1 MRHIFCYHHSRC
13 LVHRINFLHRL
24 RSTPLDKTACGF
36 IGQPL
41 PIKFFACSPY
51 QHLQRVV
58 RPSASSNF
66 FIKRNYFFQET
77 LFIFG
82 VYQFFQPIKIM
93 IGVNVKDNESIDR
106 AINRFKKMVTR
117 SRVLNE
123 YKERQQFT
131 KPSEERREAM
141 KKSVR
146 EERRRQR
153 DNY

>member
-1 MRHIFCYHHSRC
+1 MINDSKHFDLWNCFFVKTIF
-13 LVHRINFLHRL
+13 I
-24 RSTPLDKTACGF
+24 
-36 IGQPL
+36 
-41 PIKFFACSPY
+41 
-51 QHLQRVV
+51 LQVC
-58 RPSASSNF
+58 
-66 FIKRNYFFQET
+66 KNY
-77 LFIFG
+77 
-82 VYQFFQPIKIM
+82 KIIEDM
-93 IGVNVKDNESIDR
+93 IGVKVKDNESIDR
-106 AINRFKKMVTR
+106 AINRFKKMITR